1 MIDGRSNVVSAD
13 RKTPRRCQPG
23 PRRYER
29 WGESLAAGRTPSASA
44 IPRDGRDFLGIRVHR
59 TRLDAVAKEREVASA
74 LVRAIETMDS
84 GIQLYKSLG
93 VVRSATFA
101 TLRMAIDMQPN
112 NQGFIS

>member
-1 MIDGRSNVVSAD
+1 LRVEHQTLQRLPETG
-13 RKTPRRCQPG
+13 
-23 PRRYER
+23 
-29 WGESLAAGRTPSASA
+29 A
-44 IPRDGRDFLGIRVHR
+44 ILFGIRVHR

-74 LVRAIETMDS
+74 LVRAIEAMDS